1 MPCSV
6 FGLSPLV
13 LSYLIAYVFRDGDEL
28 AILPMLLVTAVG
40 MGAVNL
46 FSAFGIS
53 RLATG
58 HATSPKMAA
67 GEAAPLLGERATDE
81 PISLRAFLA
90 DPATWLLGF
99 ALLLATSP
107 GDMILAS
114 FGGIVQA
121 IDSPPDQRLDL
132 AGTGVVVL
140 SLTNTLARLGVGA
153 LTDRVS
159 PRLIGRPTVLAL
171 AAAMMAAVW
180 LWASAGMSTAAD
192 LVWMSALTGLGYG
205 TSFILVPTCLSVRY
219 GASSMAR
226 SASSHAADR
235 ADAADYGII
244 AYFAAVGASIYT
256 LLYGVVA
263 DAHSSTPLDCVGRA
277 CFALTFQLSAAG
289 GALAAIICLVL
300 ARRPHWRGRV

>member
-1 MPCSV
+1 MPCSI

-13 LSYLIAYVFRDGDEL
+13 LSYLIAFLFRDGDEL
-28 AILPMLLVTAVG
+28 AVLPMLLVTAVG
-40 MGAVNL
+40 MGAINL

-53 RLATG
+53 RLSGG
-58 HATSPKMAA
+58 HAAVAKADVDET
-67 GEAAPLLGERATDE
+67 APLLSDRATDE
-81 PISLRAFLA
+81 PISLHAFLT

-114 FGGIVQA
+114 FGGIVLA
-121 IDSPPDQRLDL
+121 IDSPVDQRLDL

-159 PRLIGRPTVLAL
+159 PRLIGRPTVLAI
-171 AAAMMAAVW
+171 AAAMMATVW
-180 LWASAGMSTAAD
+180 LWASAAMRTSGD

-226 SASSHAADR
+226 SASVHR
-235 ADAADYGII
+235 
-244 AYFAAVGASIYT
+244 
-256 LLYGVVA
+256 
-263 DAHSSTPLDCVGRA
+263 
-277 CFALTFQLSAAG
+277 
-289 GALAAIICLVL
+289 
-300 ARRPHWRGRV
+300 